1 MYDELKKVPR
11 MDSVQDNAQPLEGE
25 VAEMARES
33 RRGGLLAGASV
44 LGAIIASSCCVVPL
58 LFVMLGIGGAWMS
71 NLTALEP
78 YKPYFIAVTAVLLG
92 LGYWHVYFKPKKAC
106 EAGSYCANPASG
118 RITKAALWVATVIV
132 LLAATVNYWAPLF
145 Y

>member
-1 MYDELKKVPR
+1 MASIQDSPR
-11 MDSVQDNAQPLEGE
+11 PAEGHG
-25 VAEMARES
+25 ADIKRKD
-33 RRGGLLAGASV
+33 RQGGLLAGASV
-44 LGAIIASSCCVVPL
+44 LGAIVASSCCVVPL

-106 EAGSYCANPASG
+106 EAGSYCANPVSG

-132 LLAATVNYWAPLF
+132 LLAATVNFWAPLF

>member
-1 MYDELKKVPR
+1 MT
-11 MDSVQDNAQPLEGE
+11 
-25 VAEMARES
+25 
-33 RRGGLLAGASV
+33 GL
-44 LGAIIASSCCVVPL
+44 LGAIIASSCCIVPL
-58 LFVMLGIGGAWMS
+58 VLVMLGIGGAWIG

-78 YKPYFIAVTAVLLG
+78 YKPYFIAGTAVLLG
-92 LGYWHVYFKPKKAC
+92 LGYWHVYFKPKKVC

-118 RITKAALWVATVIV
+118 RITKAALWLATVIV

>member
-1 MYDELKKVPR
+1 MA
-11 MDSVQDNAQPLEGE
+11 SVQDS
-25 VAEMARES
+25 ARPAKGQGANMK
-33 RRGGLLAGASV
+33 RKDRQGGLLGGASL
-44 LGAIIASSCCVVPL
+44 LGAIVASSCCVVPL

-92 LGYWHVYFKPKKAC
+92 LGYWQVYFRPKKVC
-106 EAGSYCANPASG
+106 EDSSYCANPASG
-118 RITKAALWVATVIV
+118 RITKAALWVATAIV
-132 LLAATVNYWAPLF
+132 VLAATVNYWAPLF

>member
-1 MYDELKKVPR
+1 MA
-11 MDSVQDNAQPLEGE
+11 SVQDNARPADGQGADTPGE
-25 VAEMARES
+25 D

-44 LGAIIASSCCVVPL
+44 LGAVIASSCCIVPL
-58 LFVMLGIGGAWMS
+58 VFVMLGIGGAWMS

-106 EAGSYCANPASG
+106 ETGSYCATPASG
-118 RITKAALWVATVIV
+118 RITKGALWVATVVV

>member
-1 MYDELKKVPR
+1 MA
-11 MDSVQDNAQPLEGE
+11 SVQDNARPVDGQGADTPGE
-25 VAEMARES
+25 D

-44 LGAIIASSCCVVPL
+44 LGAVIASSCCIVPL
-58 LFVMLGIGGAWMS
+58 ALVMLGVGGAWMS

-106 EAGSYCANPASG
+106 EAGSYCATPASG
-118 RITKAALWVATVIV
+118 RITKGALWLATVIV